1 MTSGIL
7 SPQGQAPIQS
17 AIDKS
22 RSIDFDKITKFA
34 WQYNDDIR
42 KVYAVASP
50 CKSDSTNMK
59 GIQLA
64 IKNLQNA
71 IGTIQRFSNI
81 NSAVDALINESV
93 EPGKTIKKVLDIAT
107 GDIAGYVK
115 NIMGGVRGWVLN
127 KVQDEAKKRLPF
139 LFPSEMPSFITKLN
153 EGTNLLSCAF
163 AKIVRG
169 LAGMVGDLLLGMID
183 KFINGPMC
191 LVEDFVGGLLNQIM
205 DPIQAAITA
214 VNALLGSVTGAI
226 TGAIAG
232 AVNIAGSLFN
242 MLDFATGILNFFK
255 CDDDKVCPD
264 QHEIT
269 RAGAGVNND
278 AGGDPQGPPAGGTS
292 SPSDGA
298 ATPNSFPAGQANS
311 IGASDPVDFKVS
323 NNSSVDE
330 TFGTSQEARTL
341 LQGGSVGGTTFQLQ

>member
-1 MTSGIL
+1 
-7 SPQGQAPIQS
+7 
-17 AIDKS
+17 
-22 RSIDFDKITKFA
+22 
-34 WQYNDDIR
+34 
-42 KVYAVASP
+42 
-50 CKSDSTNMK
+50 
-59 GIQLA
+59 
-64 IKNLQNA
+64 
-71 IGTIQRFSNI
+71 
-81 NSAVDALINESV
+81 
-93 EPGKTIKKVLDIAT
+93 
-107 GDIAGYVK
+107 
-115 NIMGGVRGWVLN
+115 
-127 KVQDEAKKRLPF
+127 
-139 LFPSEMPSFITKLN
+139 MPSFITNLN
-153 EGTNLLSCAF
+153 DVTNIIFCDF
-163 AKIVRG
+163 QKILRA
-169 LAGMVGDLLLGMID
+169 LAVLVGFLFFGFIY
-183 KFINGPMC
+183 KFIHGPMC
-191 LVEDFVGGLLNQIM
+191 LVEDFVGGLLNKIM
-205 DPIQAAITA
+205 GPIQAAITA

-232 AVNIAGSLFN
+232 AVNIAGTLFN

-298 ATPNSFPAGQANS
+298 TTSNSFPAGQANS

-341 LQGGSVGGTTFQLQ
+341 LQGGSVGGTTFELQ